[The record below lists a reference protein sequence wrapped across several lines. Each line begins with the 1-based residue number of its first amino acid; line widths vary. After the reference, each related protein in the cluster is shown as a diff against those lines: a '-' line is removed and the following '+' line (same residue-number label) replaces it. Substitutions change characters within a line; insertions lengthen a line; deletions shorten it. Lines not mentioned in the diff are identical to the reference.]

1 MCFFLIP
8 PPPPPH
14 PLLILFKWLAVCH
27 LSIELYYEIHFCE
40 IKKNIYVKTTFS
52 FFLEMA
58 ILDAQVCQARQ
69 QPMRNSDGA
78 IHMGC
83 QACRCLVLP
92 LATCFRT
99 AWNSTQTEMLWCFIR
114 TANGCLFSSCW
125 HRCDYI
131 CNGVVERRRALTQAA
146 ASVKWRPQQ
155 AYGSNQV
162 LFAQQQTIS
171 QHTQNPHSHA

>member
-1 MCFFLIP
+1 MAEDKYVISIFFIFLLQFLLKNRINWMSWHDNWYVLLSD

-14 PLLILFKWLAVCH
+14 YLTPFWFCLRLAVCH

-40 IKKNIYVKTTFS
+40 IKKNISVKTTFS

-69 QPMRNSDGA
+69 QPMRNSHGA

-83 QACRCLVLP
+83 QACHCLVLP

-99 AWNSTQTEMLWCFIR
+99 AWNSTQTETLWCFIR
-114 TANGCLFSSCW
+114 TGNGCLFSSCW
-125 HRCDYI
+125 RRWDYI
-131 CNGVVERRRALTQAA
+131 SIYLSIYLNI
-146 ASVKWRPQQ
+146 
-155 AYGSNQV
+155 YM
-162 LFAQQQTIS
+162 I
-171 QHTQNPHSHA
+171 